1 MTRVL
6 SDEVREVRSSV
17 YKINATIPNRWY
29 SRSMVEGGI
38 ALSLIALA
46 IILLTAP
53 QVAYGV
59 ATQFSFGTFNHT
71 GLEKH
76 TQAFLNDLQQKGG
89 PPIYTLS
96 PQDAR
101 AVLSG
106 LQASTPVEKLPAV
119 IENRTIPGGPGG
131 KDISITIVR
140 PPNSSNET
148 LPVVIYIH
156 GGGWVLGG
164 FDTHERL
171 VRELANKAN
180 AVIVFVNYTPSPEA
194 KYPVAIE
201 QAYAATKW
209 VAENGK
215 TINVN
220 SSRLA
225 VAGDSVGGNMA
236 AAVTM
241 LAKERSGP
249 PIKFQVLFYPVTDAS
264 FDTPSYMT
272 YQNGYWLLRDGMKW
286 FWSNYLTNQTNVK
299 DPTVSPLQA
308 SIEQLKGLPPAL
320 IINGENDVLRD
331 EGEAYALKL
340 SEAGVP
346 VAAVRYHGTIHDFV
360 MLNVI
365 TDDPSPRAAIEQ
377 ASIMLKKTLS
387 D

>member
-1 MTRVL
+1 MFFFYPSHNMIHLLYSADYNSNWVQCKAMYSSHYYNTLTTRLVMT
-6 SDEVREVRSSV
+6 
-17 YKINATIPNRWY
+17 NT
-29 SRSMVEGGI
+29 
-38 ALSLIALA
+38 
-46 IILLTAP
+46 
-53 QVAYGV
+53 QVGHGL
-59 ATQFSFGTFNHT
+59 ATQFSLGTFNHD
-71 GLEKH
+71 GLEKL
-76 TQAFLNDLQQKGG
+76 TRAFLDDAQEKGG

-96 PQDAR
+96 PEKAR

-106 LQASTPVEKLPAV
+106 LQASVPVKMLPAE

-131 KDISITIVR
+131 EDTSITIVR

-194 KYPVAIE
+194 KYPIAIE
-201 QAYAATKW
+201 QAYAVTKW

-225 VAGDSVGGNMA
+225 VVGDSVGGNMA

-241 LAKERSGP
+241 LAKERGGP
-249 PIKFQVLFYPVTDAS
+249 PIRFQVLFYPVTDAS

-286 FWSNYLTNQTNVK
+286 FWSNYLTNNINVK

-377 ASIMLKKTLS
+377 ASIMLKNVLS
-387 D
+387 E

>member
-1 MTRVL
+1 MDT
-6 SDEVREVRSSV
+6 
-17 YKINATIPNRWY
+17 T
-29 SRSMVEGGI
+29 
-38 ALSLIALA
+38 
-46 IILLTAP
+46 
-53 QVAYGV
+53 
-59 ATQFSFGTFNHT
+59 FSFGTFNHT
-71 GLEKH
+71 GLEKN
-76 TQAFLNDLQQKGG
+76 TKAFLDGLQEKVE

-96 PQDAR
+96 PEKAR
-101 AVLSG
+101 AVLSE
-106 LQASTPVEKLPAV
+106 LQASVPVKKLPAI

-140 PPNSSNET
+140 PANSSNQT
-148 LPVVIYIH
+148 LPVAMYFH
-156 GGGWVLGG
+156 GGGWILGG
-164 FDTHERL
+164 FDTHERS

-180 AVIVFVNYTPSPEA
+180 VVIVFVNYTLSPEA
-194 KYPVAIE
+194 KYPVANE

-209 VAENGK
+209 VFENGR

-225 VAGDSVGGNMA
+225 VVGDSAGGNMV
-236 AAVTM
+236 AAVTL
-241 LAKERSGP
+241 LAKERGGP
-249 PIKFQVLFYPVTDAS
+249 SIKFEVLFYPVTDAN

-272 YQNGYWLLRDGMKW
+272 YQNGYWNTRDLMKW

-320 IINGENDVLRD
+320 IINAENDVLCD

-340 SEAGVP
+340 LEAGVP
-346 VAAVRYHGTIHDFV
+346 VTAVRYHGTIHNFV

-365 TDDPSPRAAIEQ
+365 TDDPAPRAAIQQ
-377 ASIMLKKTLS
+377 ASIMLKNALS

>member
-1 MTRVL
+1 MNRRD
-6 SDEVREVRSSV
+6 SAC
-17 YKINATIPNRWY
+17 KINTPIQNLWY
-29 SRSMVEGGI
+29 ARSMTAGAI

-46 IILLTAP
+46 IIFINCTTK
-53 QVAYGV
+53 VAYGLE
-59 ATQFSFGTFNHT
+59 TQFSLGTYNHST
-71 GLEKH
+71 LEQNTRVFLDNLEK
-76 TQAFLNDLQQKGG
+76 QGG

-96 PQDAR
+96 PDKAR

-106 LQASTPVEKLPAV
+106 LQASVGVKMLPAE
-119 IENRTIPGGPGG
+119 IENRTVPGGPSG
-131 KDISITIVR
+131 KDTSITIVR

-171 VRELANKAN
+171 VRELANKAH

-225 VAGDSVGGNMA
+225 IVGDSVGGNMA

-241 LAKERSGP
+241 LAKERGGP
-249 PIKFQVLFYPVTDAS
+249 PIRFQVLFYPVTDAN

-340 SEAGVP
+340 SEASVP

-360 MLNVI
+360 MLNAI